1 MKCLPR
7 DAWHAGAPLLPEGY
21 PLSKH
26 PLDGLRVI
34 DLTRVLA
41 GPFCTMLL
49 GDRGAE
55 IIKIEEPELGDDTR
69 GWAPFVDGWA
79 SYFLGVNR
87 NKKSVALD
95 LKTPDGAE
103 ALRRLI
109 VSADVLVEN
118 FRPGSLAR
126 LGFGYEDARRLN
138 PRLIYCSISG
148 YGQTGPRSGLS
159 GYDPVIQ
166 AECGM
171 MDMTGSADGPPM
183 RIGVA
188 MTDFLAGLY
197 ATTGILLALVDREQ
211 THEGQH
217 VDVALFDALLSTLPM
232 ATGVLQATARVPSR
246 CGNDHPSIAP
256 YEMLR
261 ARDADIMIAAANPSL
276 WQRLCAAIDAPH
288 LTADPRFRTNT
299 NRLLNREAM
308 KHALESAFARFSV
321 GDLIDRLQAAAVPC
335 GLVRTV
341 AEALDDPQVDAR
353 QLMIEF
359 PDVAGGFKAPGSA
372 LKFSRI
378 PPAPSHTPPRL
389 GEHTRVILEGL
400 GLEASQPL
408 KG

>member
-1 MKCLPR
+1 
-7 DAWHAGAPLLPEGY
+7 
-21 PLSKH
+21 
-26 PLDGLRVI
+26 
-34 DLTRVLA
+34 
-41 GPFCTMLL
+41 MLL

-55 IIKIEEPELGDDTR
+55 IIKIEEPEFGDDTR

-95 LKTPDGAE
+95 LKTAEGAD
-103 ALRRLI
+103 AMRRLI
-109 VSADVLVEN
+109 ESADVLVEN
-118 FRPGSLAR
+118 FRPRSLAR

-171 MDMTGSADGPPM
+171 MDMTGAADGPPM

-197 ATTGILLALVDREQ
+197 ATTGILLALVDRDR
-211 THEGQH
+211 TNEGQH

-261 ARDADIMIAAANPSL
+261 ARGADIMIAAANPSL
-276 WQRLCAAIDAPH
+276 WQRLCTSLDASH
-288 LTADPRFRTNT
+288 LAADPRFTTNT
-299 NRLLNREAM
+299 DRLHNRAAM
-308 KHALESAFARFSV
+308 KHELESALQRFTI
-321 GDLIDRLQAAAVPC
+321 DELIQRLQAAAVPC

-341 AEALDDPQVDAR
+341 AEALTDPQVDAR

-359 PDVAGGFKAPGSA
+359 PDVAGGFKVPGSA

-378 PPAPSHTPPRL
+378 PPGPAHTPPRL
-389 GEHTRVILEGL
+389 GEHTREVLEGL
-400 GLEASQPL
+400 GLGEVWPQV
-408 KG
+408 G